1 MNLQKNVFLNFLS
14 TISVILIFSLIPWAE
29 FLSANIKEIDEI
41 LNDNF
46 YILIVIYFIFIIL
59 IYFVV
64 KFLIKNKSKLY
75 YISLISFSVWIFFQY
90 NLLKVFLHS
99 IFFWSFYMALY
110 IRNITDVNNFTN
122 SSSIFFYRKN

>member
-29 FLSANIKEIDEI
+29 FFIANIKEIDEI

-59 IYFVV
+59 IYFVI

-90 NLLKVFLHS
+90 NLLKVF
-99 IFFWSFYMALY
+99 
-110 IRNITDVNNFTN
+110 
-122 SSSIFFYRKN
+122 